1 MVKVSIIVPVYNVEA
16 YLHKCV
22 DSILHQTLED
32 IEILLVDDGS
42 TDSCRNI
49 CDEYAAL
56 DSRVNVIHKVNGGL
70 SDARNAGLD
79 VAGGQYIGFVD
90 GDDCVEPEMFDALY
104 QACEENKAGIAACD
118 YLSHLTESGKI
129 ISRSTGKCRVMTSE
143 DFFREVLQCG
153 SAVGMGVWDKL
164 YDKRLFENTRF
175 SVDKLHED
183 TDIMYR
189 LVFQTDRIAYLSI
202 PYYVHYLRPGS
213 ITGRSYGSRDFD
225 RYEANYGMFRYIAD
239 NHPVLIDVAAEN
251 HCISNLNIVRNMV
264 RSEIY
269 DREMYQRIRKDTR
282 SILTAAFKS
291 DGISSRMRWELRLV
305 CLGYKP
311 YKLFYRLNKRLKKK
325 N

>member
-22 DSILHQTLED
+22 DSILRQTLED

-42 TDSCRNI
+42 TDSCRDI

-79 VAGGQYIGFVD
+79 AAGGQYIGFVD
-90 GDDCVEPEMFDALY
+90 GDDCVEPEMFEALY
-104 QACEENKAGIAACD
+104 RACEENKTRIAACD
-118 YLSHLTESGKI
+118 YLSQVTDSGKSL
-129 ISRSTGKCRVMTSE
+129 SRSTGKCQVMTSE
-143 DFFREVLQCG
+143 VFFREVLRYG

-164 YDKRLFENTRF
+164 YERSLFEQARF
-175 SVDKLHED
+175 SVGKLHED

-189 LVFQTDRIAYLSI
+189 LVFQTDCISYLSI

-213 ITGRSYGSRDFD
+213 ITDRRYGKRDFD

-239 NHPVLIDVAAEN
+239 NHPALIDVAAEN

-264 RSEIY
+264 RSETY
-269 DREMYQRIRKDTR
+269 DRKMYQKIRKDTR
-282 SILTAAFKS
+282 SILPAALKS
-291 DGISSRMRWELRLV
+291 DDISSRMEWEIRMV
-305 CLGYKP
+305 CLGYHP
-311 YKLFYRLNKRLKKK
+311 YKLFYRLTKRMKKK

>member
-22 DSILHQTLED
+22 DSILHQTLVD
-32 IEILLVDDGS
+32 IEIILVDDGS
-42 TDSCRNI
+42 TDSCGDI

-90 GDDCVEPEMFDALY
+90 GDDCVEPEMFEALY
-104 QACEENKAGIAACD
+104 HACEENKTCIAACD
-118 YLSHLTESGKI
+118 YLLKITDSGKI
-129 ISRSTGKCRVMTSE
+129 LSHSTGEKQVMTSE
-143 DFFREVLQCG
+143 SFFGEVLRYG

-164 YDKRLFENTRF
+164 YDKRLFEHARF
-175 SVDKLHED
+175 SVGKLHED

-189 LVFQTDRIAYLSI
+189 LVFQTDRISYLSI
-202 PYYVHYLRPGS
+202 PCYVHYLRPGS
-213 ITGRSYGSRDFD
+213 ITDRRYGKRDFD

-269 DREMYQRIRKDTR
+269 DREMYQKLRKDTR
-282 SILTAAFKS
+282 STLPCALKN
-291 DGISSRMRWELRLV
+291 DGISSRMKWELRMV
-305 CLGYKP
+305 CLGYHP
-311 YKLFYRLNKRLKKK
+311 YKLLYRVNKRLKK
-325 N
+325 